1 MKKIIALAAAL
12 VVTLSLVGC
21 NDNNESPT
29 GGSSTTTSEATNN
42 FSNEESTTES
52 TSSTEESTTST
63 EESTQPPESG
73 EDFVIELPESLQSL
87 EKTSVD
93 NLQYTVW
100 WLIGGMVDGVELN
113 DTDMDD
119 LNEMFGGT
127 FTLLFQEDTNVN
139 ISAGENFAEA
149 VYVLSDNNS
158 SISIENENAMAK
170 GVFVSIDG
178 VPTLL
183 MVQKDSPNVILY
195 MQQIDER

>member
-12 VVTLSLVGC
+12 VVTFSLVGC
-21 NDNNESPT
+21 NGNNEST
-29 GGSSTTTSEATNN
+29 VGGNSTTTSEATNN
-42 FSNEESTTES
+42 SSNEESTTES

-87 EKTSVD
+87 EKISVD
-93 NLQYTVW
+93 DLQYTVW
-100 WLIGGMVDGVELN
+100 WNVGGMVDGVELS

-127 FTLLFQEDTNVN
+127 FTLNFQDDANVN

-149 VYVLSDNNS
+149 VYALSDNNS

-195 MQQIDER
+195 LQQIDE

>member
-1 MKKIIALAAAL
+1 MKKFIALAAAL
-12 VVTLSLVGC
+12 VVTFSLVGC
-21 NDNNESPT
+21 NGNNESPVS
-29 GGSSTTTSEATNN
+29 GNSTPSIVTSNN
-42 FSNEESTTES
+42 SSNEESTTES

-73 EDFVIELPESLQSL
+73 GDFVIELPESLQSL

-93 NLQYTVW
+93 NLSYTSW
-100 WLIGGMVDGVELN
+100 WLVGGMADGAELT

-127 FTLLFQEDTNVN
+127 FTLLFQEDTKVN

-149 VYVLSDNNS
+149 VYELSDNNR
-158 SISIENENAMAK
+158 SIFIENENAMAK

-178 VPTLL
+178 VPTML